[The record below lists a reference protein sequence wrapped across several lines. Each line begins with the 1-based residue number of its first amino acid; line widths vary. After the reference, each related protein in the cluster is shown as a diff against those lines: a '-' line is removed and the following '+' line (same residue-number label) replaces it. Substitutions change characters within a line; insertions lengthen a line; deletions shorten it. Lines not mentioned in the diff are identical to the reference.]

1 MIKFRKKH
9 DLIFFH
15 RASVLVASSF
25 ASMGFDVKD
34 VRAVV
39 NVGKPSS
46 DWILS
51 QQMGRAGRDGQQSVC
66 INLSRAVRVT
76 GPVKKRKNI
85 T

>member
-1 MIKFRKKH
+1 
-9 DLIFFH
+9 
-15 RASVLVASSF
+15 
-25 ASMGFDVKD
+25 MGFDVKD

-51 QQMGRAGRDGQQSVC
+51 QQMGRAGRDGHQSVC

-76 GPVKKRKNI
+76 GRGKKNK
-85 T
+85 

>member
-1 MIKFRKKH
+1 MIKYRKKH
-9 DLIFFH
+9 YPFFFH
-15 RASVLVASSF
+15 RASVLVVSSC

-51 QQMGRAGRDGQQSVC
+51 QQMGRAGRDGHQSVC

-76 GPVKKRKNI
+76 GRGKI
-85 T
+85 